1 MADQPANA
9 DATMAEAAAEQPA
22 APPLPAVAAT
32 TPEAV
37 KAAEKAAVGVHKKIN
52 LAAAPIRQYLEA
64 TVVPVLM
71 QGMQAL
77 CKERPDNP
85 VEYLAYY
92 LLSHNPQPNTKPMPQ
107 GAAAGGS
114 GEAAA
119 KPEGAA

>member
-1 MADQPANA
+1 MADASQ
-9 DATMAEAAAEQPA
+9 ATDTTSQV
-22 APPLPAVAAT
+22 PPLPAVAAT

-92 LLSHNPQPNTKPMPQ
+92 LLSHNPQPNTKPLPA
-107 GAAAGGS
+107 GAEAG
-114 GEAAA
+114 APAA
-119 KPEGAA
+119 KAE

>member
-1 MADQPANA
+1 MA
-9 DATMAEAAAEQPA
+9 DATGGDSSAPA
-22 APPLPAVAAT
+22 APVLPPVAMT

-92 LLSHNPQPNTKPMPQ
+92 LLSHNPEPNTKPLPG
-107 GAAAGGS
+107 GAAAGG
-114 GEAAA
+114 EAAA
-119 KPEGAA
+119 KAD

>member
-1 MADQPANA
+1 MGDEVAMDTGTQPA
-9 DATMAEAAAEQPA
+9 TS
-22 APPLPAVAAT
+22 LPAVAAT

-85 VEYLAYY
+85 VEFLAYY
-92 LLSHNPQPNTKPMPQ
+92 ILRHNPQPNSKPISQAGLLEGDGATKPEAQP
-107 GAAAGGS
+107 GAQQ
-114 GEAAA
+114 
-119 KPEGAA
+119 

>member
-1 MADQPANA
+1 MAD
-9 DATMAEAAAEQPA
+9 AAAAPA
-22 APPLPAVAAT
+22 PADSSAAAAAPLPAVAAT

-37 KAAEKAAVGVHKKIN
+37 KAAEKAAIGVHKKIN

-85 VEYLAYY
+85 VEFLAYY
-92 LLSHNPQPNTKPMPQ
+92 LLSHNPQPNTKPPPA
-107 GAAAGGS
+107 GAAAAAGGD
-114 GEAAA
+114 AA
-119 KPEGAA
+119 KPAEGQPAAS

>member
-1 MADQPANA
+1 M
-9 DATMAEAAAEQPA
+9 
-22 APPLPAVAAT
+22 
-32 TPEAV
+32 
-37 KAAEKAAVGVHKKIN
+37 
-52 LAAAPIRQYLEA
+52 
-64 TVVPVLM
+64 VPVLM

>member
-1 MADQPANA
+1 MADAGASDSGAQ
-9 DATMAEAAAEQPA
+9 AAAS
-22 APPLPAVAAT
+22 LPAVAAT

-52 LAAAPIRQYLEA
+52 LAAVPIRQYLEA

-85 VEYLAYY
+85 VEFLAYY
-92 LLSHNPQPNTKPMPQ
+92 LLSHNPQPNSKPAPQ
-107 GAAAGGS
+107 AGVADGEGAGNPEAQAGGQ
-114 GEAAA
+114 
-119 KPEGAA
+119 